1 MSRNI
6 EHVCIAGSPTEHIA
20 GWYID
25 KLDFKTVFRTQGN
38 NSVFILRA
46 PGGSLLE
53 IIPPTEEVSGERT
66 TGLHHMAISSDDIER
81 DVRELELKGVRF
93 DGGVKDV
100 GGGNR
105 VAWFTDPAGTKL
117 QLIQRKNPF

>member
-1 MSRNI
+1 MGRTI

-25 KLDFKTVFRTQGN
+25 KLGFKTVFRTPGDE
-38 NSVFILRA
+38 SVFILKA

-53 IIPPTEEVSGERT
+53 IIPAVEGGESVSS
-66 TGLHHMAISSDDIER
+66 GLHHLAISSDDIER
-81 DVRELELKGVRF
+81 DVRDLEMNMVKF
-93 DGGVKDV
+93 EDGIKDV

-117 QLIQRKNPF
+117 QLIQRKKPL